1 LALVLLGMT
10 GSLSHQPS
18 PRITALR
25 QFNGFAE
32 LALMALFAAGL
43 GVAVGVLLAIVLR
56 HRRLA
61 WTWSLFTLP
70 PVVLLAGVAVLGP
83 LGLGIGTVSVSFAL
97 GLAAGAISQAVHMR
111 LQDRRAGGDREIAAA
126 GHRGVF
132 DGFRHR
138 LADRGERGG
147 QAVLDGLPIGRTR
160 RGELACV
167 PRGGAHS
174 GSHVL
179 IPGASGAG
187 KTTSLAALLVE
198 YVARSGF
205 GAVVLEAKTDAALL
219 EAAESAAM
227 ARGVPFRLVSP
238 EGPNGYDPLAKGS
251 VDERSE
257 RLVAAQTWGSEDA
270 DFYRQAASPFLRL
283 VLRVLDL
290 GGEPVT
296 LARVVEHCDPDELVN
311 VAMEGRPPP
320 LAEEVH
326 RAVDGFR
333 ADERRAIAG
342 MQARLRNLASSEF
355 ARTWLDPLR
364 PGIHTVD
371 LRGAV
376 ERREVVYFRLDTDRT
391 GTVGRAIAQMALLDL
406 GAVASDL
413 MDAGVGTFVGIDEF
427 GALEAPAL
435 ERLYTRGRAAG
446 FSVAVGTQTLADLRA
461 AGSAVRERIGA
472 TVSAVLCHRLGGQ
485 DDAQWVAQLIGTVP
499 TWENTVRTDRWG
511 MPSGEG
517 TRTRGHRFEVNPAD
531 LQRLNRGEAY
541 VARLD
546 RASSSRSARVRV
558 VPAWE
563 RLSAKGGRP
572 MREPSGLGRR
582 STR

>member
-1 LALVLLGMT
+1 MKDSFSHRH
-10 GSLSHQPS
+10 SLQP
-18 PRITALR
+18 IALR
-25 QFNGFAE
+25 HFNGFAE
-32 LALMALFAAGL
+32 LALAALFALGL
-43 GVAVGVLLAIVLR
+43 GAVAGSLLAVALR

-70 PVVLLAGVAVLGP
+70 PFMFSVGVAVLGP
-83 LGLGIGTVSVSFAL
+83 LGLGAGLVLVSLSL
-97 GLAAGAISQAVHMR
+97 GVVAGATSLSVHMR
-111 LQDRRAGGDREIAAA
+111 LHDRRAGGDREIAAG

-132 DGFRHR
+132 DGIRRR
-138 LADRGERGG
+138 LAARGERGR
-147 QAVLDGLPIGRTR
+147 QMVLEGLPVGRTR

-174 GSHVL
+174 GCHVL

-205 GAVVLEAKTDAALL
+205 GAVILEAKTDAALL
-219 EAAESAAM
+219 EAAESAAA

-238 EGPNGYDPLAKGS
+238 AGPSGYDPLAKGS

-311 VAMEGRPPP
+311 TAMEGRPPP

-326 RAVDGFR
+326 RAIDGLR

-355 ARTWLDPLR
+355 ARAWLDPLR
-364 PGIHTVD
+364 PGVHTID
-371 LRGAV
+371 LREAV

-413 MDAGVGTFVGIDEF
+413 MDCGVGTFVGIDEF

-435 ERLYTRGRAAG
+435 ERLYARGRAAG

-461 AGSAVRERIGA
+461 AGAAVRERIGA

-511 MPSGEG
+511 LPSDEG

-546 RASSSRSARVRV
+546 RASASRSARVRV

-563 RLSAKGGRP
+563 RLSAKRVVD
-572 MREPSGLGRR
+572 R
-582 STR
+582 